1 MFGTG
6 AAGIRGAHQSR
17 LSQSSGSSQAS
28 SLANSRSS
36 DASALDAAEHLEKE
50 LQRRDVTRRGEVDP
64 LDFLVQDWW
73 AHKDSPETDKMTP
86 LTPKIDDEAT
96 SEPSTPQGESALRT
110 PLANGLRAIREQCRK
125 GTSPLE
131 GPGVRTPDL
140 RTPLRM
146 AIGSI
151 REKLAESLPA
161 EDGIS
166 AGVETMLPDQE
177 EPDNTT
183 HNADAVVL
191 DHMVKKLQQ
200 VREVGDRVHSTRLI

>member
-1 MFGTG
+1 MCGPRPG
-6 AAGIRGAHQSR
+6 DRSMRGMDA
-17 LSQSSGSSQAS
+17 L
-28 SLANSRSS
+28 LA
-36 DASALDAAEHLEKE
+36 
-50 LQRRDVTRRGEVDP
+50 
-64 LDFLVQDWW
+64 
-73 AHKDSPETDKMTP
+73 
-86 LTPKIDDEAT
+86 
-96 SEPSTPQGESALRT
+96 ESALRT

-177 EPDNTT
+177 EPDNTA